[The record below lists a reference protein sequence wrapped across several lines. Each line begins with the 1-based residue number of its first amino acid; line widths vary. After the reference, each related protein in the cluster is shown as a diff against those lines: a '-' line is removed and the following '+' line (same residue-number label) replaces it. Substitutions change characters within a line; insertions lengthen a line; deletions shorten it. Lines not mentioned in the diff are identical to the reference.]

1 MFSQGIAE
9 GINIHAKGIDTV
21 FDDIDSFF
29 DFMRCI
35 LSISDKKLRI
45 LQAWLFYCLVSIALW
60 NIWEI
65 WHKKAF

>member
-35 LSISDKKLRI
+35 LSISGYEITHPSSLAVLLLRVNSSMEYTENM
-45 LQAWLFYCLVSIALW
+45 A
-60 NIWEI
+60 
-65 WHKKAF
+65 

>member
-35 LSISDKKLRI
+35 LSISG
-45 LQAWLFYCLVSIALW
+45 
-60 NIWEI
+60 
-65 WHKKAF
+65 

>member
-35 LSISDKKLRI
+35 LSISGLLRVNSSMEYTENM
-45 LQAWLFYCLVSIALW
+45 A
-60 NIWEI
+60 
-65 WHKKAF
+65 